1 MGLHGGWDG
10 GNKSVTRE
18 RPGLDEKIN
27 DLQNF
32 PRFWVEICRKSLA
45 ITGTTVCE
53 LAQCENN

>member
-45 ITGTTVCE
+45 ITGNTVCE
-53 LAQCENN
+53 LA